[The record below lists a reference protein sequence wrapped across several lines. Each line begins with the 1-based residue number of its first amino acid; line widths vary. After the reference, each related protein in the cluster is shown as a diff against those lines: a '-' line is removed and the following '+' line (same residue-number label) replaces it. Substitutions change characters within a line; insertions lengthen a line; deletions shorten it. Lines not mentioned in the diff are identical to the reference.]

1 VLCGKAEQIMRTMK
15 EEEIDLSEYE
25 NYADVV
31 RQVGR
36 FLDEVYMR
44 QQYPFF
50 LGVSHF
56 SRV

>member
-1 VLCGKAEQIMRTMK
+1 MRTMK

-25 NYADVV
+25 IYADAV
-31 RQVGR
+31 RQVER

-50 LGVSHF
+50 LGVSHS
-56 SRV
+56 SRVCKPLAE